1 MTGILMAIYW
11 ALLHCNIAIAAGNA
25 CPTPGVRKCR
35 QGEFRTMTKKIA
47 ALKDQSWVYLVAAL
61 TILIFV
67 GIATS

>member
-1 MTGILMAIYW
+1 
-11 ALLHCNIAIAAGNA
+11 
-25 CPTPGVRKCR
+25 
-35 QGEFRTMTKKIA
+35 MTKKIA